1 MDLSTFFYFI
11 IHIDK
16 YLPGIIQTY
25 GFWTYLILFVLI
37 FSETGFVIFPFLPGD
52 SLLFIAGAFASS
64 GDLNVGLLIITIW
77 AAAVLGDSANYLIAK
92 TKGIG
97 VLEKH
102 VKKSNLDKTEAFF
115 SRYGGLTIIIARF
128 IPYIRTVAPFLAGVG
143 RMNYRW
149 FISYNVVGAVLWSC
163 TFILAGYF
171 VGSLP
176 IVQEHFNYISLAVLG
191 ISILIVGSI
200 VVGFLR
206 KRNEQ
211 TDKMKGK

>member
-1 MDLSTFFYFI
+1 M
-11 IHIDK
+11 K
-16 YLPGIIQTY
+16 
-25 GFWTYLILFVLI
+25 
-37 FSETGFVIFPFLPGD
+37 
-52 SLLFIAGAFASS
+52 
-64 GDLNVGLLIITIW
+64 
-77 AAAVLGDSANYLIAK
+77 
-92 TKGIG
+92 KGH
-97 VLEKH
+97 LEK
-102 VKKSNLDKTEAFF
+102 TEEYF

-149 FISYNVVGAVLWSC
+149 FITYNIVGAVLWSC

-176 IVQEHFNYISLAVLG
+176 IVQEHFNYITLAILG

-206 KRNEQ
+206 KKNDQ
-211 TDKMKGK
+211 TDKNEG

>member
-1 MDLSTFFYFI
+1 MDLSTLFYFI

-37 FSETGFVIFPFLPGD
+37 FSETGFVVFPFLPGD

-64 GDLNVGLLIITIW
+64 GDLNVGILIITIW

-92 TKGIG
+92 TKGMG

-149 FISYNVVGAVLWSC
+149 FITYNVVGAVLWSC

-191 ISILIVGSI
+191 ITILIVGSI
-200 VVGFLR
+200 VVGFFR
-206 KRNEQ
+206 KKNDQ

>member
-1 MDLSTFFYFI
+1 MDLFTFFDFI

-37 FSETGFVIFPFLPGD
+37 FCETGFVIFPFIPGD
-52 SLLFIAGAFASS
+52 SLLFVAGAFASS
-64 GDLNVGLLIITIW
+64 GYLNVEILIITLC
-77 AAAVLGDSANYLIAK
+77 AAAVLGDSVNYWIAK
-92 TKGIG
+92 TKGMG

-102 VKKSNLDKTEAFF
+102 VKKSHLEKTEEFF

-128 IPYIRTVAPFLAGVG
+128 IPYIRTIAPFLAGVSK
-143 RMNYRW
+143 MNYRW
-149 FISYNVVGAVLWSC
+149 FIIYNVVGAFLWSC

-176 IVQEHFNYISLAVLG
+176 IVQEHFNYITLALIG
-191 ISILIVGSI
+191 ISILAVGSI
-200 VVGFLR
+200 VVGLFR
-206 KRNEQ
+206 KKDDQ
-211 TDKMKGK
+211 TDKN

>member
-1 MDLSTFFYFI
+1 MDLSTLFYLI

-64 GDLNVGLLIITIW
+64 GSLNVEILIITLC
-77 AAAVLGDSANYLIAK
+77 AAAVLGDSVNYWIAK
-92 TKGIG
+92 TKGMK

-102 VKKSNLDKTEAFF
+102 VKKGHLEKTEEYF

-149 FISYNVVGAVLWSC
+149 FITYNIVGAVLWSC

-176 IVQEHFNYISLAVLG
+176 IVQEHFNYITLAILG

-206 KRNEQ
+206 KKNDQ
-211 TDKMKGK
+211 TDKNEG

>member
-1 MDLSTFFYFI
+1 MDLSTLFYLI

-16 YLPGIIQTY
+16 YPAGYYPDLWVLDVPDP
-25 GFWTYLILFVLI
+25 FCAHLFRNGLCDI
-37 FSETGFVIFPFLPGD
+37 
-52 SLLFIAGAFASS
+52 SLSSRGFASLYCRGVCES
-64 GDLNVGLLIITIW
+64 GSLNVEILIITLC
-77 AAAVLGDSANYLIAK
+77 AAAVLGDSVNYWIAK
-92 TKGIG
+92 TKGMK

-102 VKKSNLDKTEAFF
+102 VKKGHLEKTEEYF

-149 FISYNVVGAVLWSC
+149 FITYNIVGAVLWSC

-176 IVQEHFNYISLAVLG
+176 IVQEHFNYITLAILG

-206 KRNEQ
+206 KKNDQ
-211 TDKMKGK
+211 TDKNEG

>member
-1 MDLSTFFYFI
+1 
-11 IHIDK
+11 
-16 YLPGIIQTY
+16 IIQTY

-37 FSETGFVIFPFLPGD
+37 FSETGFVVFPFLPGD

-64 GDLNVGLLIITIW
+64 GDLNVGILIITIW

-92 TKGIG
+92 TKGMG

-149 FISYNVVGAVLWSC
+149 FITYNVVGAVLWSC

-191 ISILIVGSI
+191 ITILIVGSI
-200 VVGFLR
+200 VVGFFR
-206 KRNEQ
+206 KKNDQ